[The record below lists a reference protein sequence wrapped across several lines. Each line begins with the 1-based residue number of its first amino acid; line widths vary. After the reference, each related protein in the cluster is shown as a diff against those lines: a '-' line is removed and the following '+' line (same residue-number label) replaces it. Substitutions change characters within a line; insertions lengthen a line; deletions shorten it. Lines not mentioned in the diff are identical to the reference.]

1 MLYRFSI
8 KMQVAEETDTTSFL
22 LYDKEASKFLGI
34 SASDLRLAQ
43 LTRGGDEEYSIELN
57 SLMGK
62 KFLFK
67 ISVKM
72 EDLNAFQPCS
82 IIVTKLCGDNSVITK
97 FTAKNS
103 LDEQNMGMQNSELLS
118 MNANSAETPKGTISP
133 SAETLSHGTIDAF
146 STPNN
151 KIIIG
156 GWFKKL
162 IELYPDSTHASS
174 SKCRKVIEGATATI
188 VEIHDD

>member
-1 MLYRFSI
+1 FSI

-103 LDEQNMGMQNSELLS
+103 LDEVTKFFKVFVVVFVFELYVYFVYAMQQNMGMQNSELLS
-118 MNANSAETPKGTISP
+118 MNANSAETPK
-133 SAETLSHGTIDAF
+133 
-146 STPNN
+146 
-151 KIIIG
+151 
-156 GWFKKL
+156 
-162 IELYPDSTHASS
+162 
-174 SKCRKVIEGATATI
+174 
-188 VEIHDD
+188 

>member
-1 MLYRFSI
+1 
-8 KMQVAEETDTTSFL
+8 
-22 LYDKEASKFLGI
+22 
-34 SASDLRLAQ
+34 
-43 LTRGGDEEYSIELN
+43 
-57 SLMGK
+57 
-62 KFLFK
+62 
-67 ISVKM
+67 
-72 EDLNAFQPCS
+72 
-82 IIVTKLCGDNSVITK
+82 
-97 FTAKNS
+97 
-103 LDEQNMGMQNSELLS
+103 MGMQNSELLS